1 VDEMTI
7 RVPRGDRNLDKLFST
22 ARWDERPL
30 PDFRDGRH
38 IYLGR
43 DEAGRDVG
51 YMDDRHMF
59 LCAGTRAGKGTTCI
73 LPALLSYAGSCL
85 VIDPKGENA
94 RITAAWRERQG
105 QAVHVLDPYG
115 LVADAWPSA
124 TYNPLSILEPDDPL
138 LADKARLIADA
149 LVIPSSERE
158 RHWDDA
164 ARDFLTGV
172 LVHVVTG
179 PHAPRD
185 LVRVQAAVQLAEE
198 GLEAEM
204 RESAWPLVRAA
215 ASAYYE
221 KEERERKS
229 VLSTVRNQLAFL
241 GSPPMQAVL
250 RDGPLSLDALKARPT
265 TIYLCMPPLWFEA
278 NKRWFRLFV
287 NLALLAL
294 GGALAAREDL
304 PVLMILDEFPT
315 LGTMPT
321 VESAVGLMA
330 GYGVKIW
337 TIVQDINQLRS
348 LYRDRWQSFIGNSG
362 LVQFFG
368 NVDRDTCEYVSK
380 LCGEVSHQTETVTE
394 TWSQS
399 RKGEAGGSRQTA
411 MTTVPLLR
419 PDEVSF
425 WFSARKGV
433 QIVKIPERQPAKLQ
447 RIPFHEHP
455 LFRRRSA

>member
-1 VDEMTI
+1 MQI
-7 RVPRGDRNLDKLFST
+7 PVPRGDRNFDKLFST

-30 PDFRDGRH
+30 PEFRDGAH

-43 DEAGRDVG
+43 DESGRDVG
-51 YMDDRHMF
+51 YLDDRHLF

-94 RITAAWRERQG
+94 RISAAWRKSQDH
-105 QAVHVLDPYG
+105 AVHVLDPYG
-115 LVADAWPSA
+115 LVGDVWRSA
-124 TYNPLSILEPDDPL
+124 TYNPLSILKADDPL
-138 LADKARLIADA
+138 IADKARLIADA

-164 ARDFLTGV
+164 ARDFITGV

-179 PHAPRD
+179 PHAERD
-185 LVRVQAAVQLAEE
+185 LVRVYAALQLAEE

-204 RESAWPLVRAA
+204 QESAQPLVRAA

-221 KEERERKS
+221 KEERERKG

-241 GSPPMQAVL
+241 GSTPMQAVL
-250 RDGPLSLDALKARPT
+250 RDGPLTLDALKARPT

-294 GGALAAREDL
+294 GDRLDTRETL

-315 LGTMPT
+315 LGTMHT
-321 VESAVGLMA
+321 VEAAIGLMA

-337 TIVQDINQLRS
+337 TIVQDINQLKS

-394 TWSQS
+394 TWSKA
-399 RKGEAGGSRQTA
+399 RTGETGGSRQTA

-425 WFSARKGV
+425 WFSARKDV
-433 QIVKIPERQPAKLQ
+433 QIVKIPERQPIKLH
-447 RIPFHEHP
+447 RVPFYAHP
-455 LFRRRSA
+455 LFRERAA